1 MAADELTALQ
11 RAAGVV
17 SELDP
22 ATAWDLDG
30 QLDGLAQVTL
40 TIAEGM
46 GTWSERLHG
55 IGLHRTVTEPV
66 ETGITGLG
74 EIAASLTQSRRALR
88 TAYAG
93 FFAQAEA
100 NVRTVDRP
108 AFWGEN
114 AVPRGRHVAPPPAP
128 AGEPVSAPAGWPA
141 PGTQSAGQPA
151 AAAAFPRGQVE
162 PGGGPMPDVAGLTG
176 LTSGYWHGSDVVPGP
191 DETKVWLGLVRY
203 AEPGREATS
212 TYVAVDTAAGSRWD
226 PDGTDSGI
234 VPALSPKEAAQ
245 LADELDDLIALAQSG
260 AAAAPPTKLAKLA
273 DRLRGLLGDAG
284 VTVIGNEGETEVSAA
299 MIRQLL
305 DAAAPAPAAPTRR
318 KVTAKDCDQDNMDNG
333 TVWVEIDASGAA
345 PAIAVTAVEGNE
357 QPEDYPEGYTTTT
370 LPLADASQLAAKLRR
385 FAQEAPK
392 AAAGGAVDQPAQAAQ
407 GPDRPEPDPVV
418 DQVRR
423 AYENL
428 AARPGDYVALTD
440 IRDAVPVKD
449 RERVDQALRK
459 LIDDEQVRLEP
470 EPFGHRI
477 GAREK
482 QAAIHL
488 GGEDRHKLS
497 IWPSPAASAPA
508 AVPAPAPA
516 EPRRVSNTS
525 GKQFEYDPGT
535 GATAVIEADGW
546 RAVVPPSS
554 STGIAARL
562 LYWQAE
568 IKDGRGA
575 DANDKAARALLGG
588 LSSAELREVASEIG
602 AAAPGART
610 KSQLTDAIV
619 NMAVSAP
626 LKYRGLRRL

>member
-17 SELDP
+17 GELDP

-30 QLDGLAQVTL
+30 QLDGLAQVSL
-40 TIAEGM
+40 IIAEGM

-55 IGLHRTVTEPV
+55 IGLHHTVTEPV

-100 NVRTVDRP
+100 NVRPVDRP

-141 PGTQSAGQPA
+141 PGAQPA
-151 AAAAFPRGQVE
+151 AEAAFPRGQVE
-162 PGGGPMPDVAGLTG
+162 PGDGPMPDVAGLTD

-203 AEPGREATS
+203 AEPGQEATG
-212 TYVAVDTAAGSRWD
+212 TYVAVDTTAGNRWE

-234 VPALSPKEAAQ
+234 IPALSPKEAGQ

-260 AAAAPPTKLAKLA
+260 AAAAPPTKLAQLA

-284 VTVIGNEGETEVSAA
+284 VTVIGNEGETEVSAT

-305 DAAAPAPAAPTRR
+305 DAAAPAPATPTRR

-345 PAIAVTAVEGNE
+345 PAIAVTSVEGSE
-357 QPEDYPEGYTTTT
+357 QPEDYPEGYTTTK
-370 LPLADASQLAAKLRR
+370 LPLADASRLAAKLRR

-392 AAAGGAVDQPAQAAQ
+392 VSAGGAVDQPTQVSP
-407 GPDRPEPDPVV
+407 GPDRV
-418 DQVRR
+418 
-423 AYENL
+423 
-428 AARPGDYVALTD
+428 
-440 IRDAVPVKD
+440 
-449 RERVDQALRK
+449 
-459 LIDDEQVRLEP
+459 
-470 EPFGHRI
+470 
-477 GAREK
+477 
-482 QAAIHL
+482 
-488 GGEDRHKLS
+488 
-497 IWPSPAASAPA
+497 
-508 AVPAPAPA
+508 PA
-516 EPRRVSNTS
+516 EPRRVSNS
-525 GKQFEYDPGT
+525 HGKQFEYDPET
-535 GATAVIEADGW
+535 GAAAVIEPDGW
-546 RAVVPPSS
+546 RAVVPPRS

-562 LYWQAE
+562 LYWNAE
-568 IKDGRGA
+568 IKDGRGG
-575 DANDKAARALLGG
+575 DATDQAARALLDG
-588 LSSAELREVASEIG
+588 LSATELREVADEIG
-602 AAAPGART
+602 TSATGART
-610 KSQLTDAIV
+610 KRQMADAIV
-619 NMAVSAP
+619 NMTISAAR
-626 LKYRGLRRL
+626 KYRGLSNW